1 MVEDEEME
9 DVFSMKIGNIPP
21 KETVLVNVSY
31 FLQLDAV
38 NCPTQSHEDDKVVAR
53 FILPVLISSRYA
65 PKGHVSKRKFGK
77 PLQPSFSHNISYT
90 FHFSADI
97 KSSTRIQSI
106 SSPRQHFSTLYF
118 DKHTLA
124 KVELASHFDFT
135 DDLEMEITYVSANT
149 LTAVEYGRDES
160 GLFALDCVVANFLPR
175 FTVPIEQ
182 NAEVIFIIDRSG
194 SMGGGP
200 INQARQSLLVLLKS
214 LPVGCRF
221 QVVGFGSSY
230 NMVFSEPQ
238 DYTEANICKA
248 LEYQQELQADMGGT
262 EVLPV
267 LKAVYSSKMIGAKE
281 RWRREIIFL
290 TDGNVFNHSEIF
302 ALVRKNSA
310 TTRLSAI
317 GLGNGASTALVSGI
331 SRAGRGKALFVRDG
345 GNLREAVLDILNC
358 ALQPWVTDVRVNWNL
373 VRSSGSAVDVLQVP
387 SSVSTVFA
395 DVFTTVFALVPRE
408 TKDVVS
414 LQGDVT
420 LSFKINEEL
429 VALKA
434 VLSQPF
440 KETNSD
446 LRLLHRYAA
455 KLQLYELLDRYADSS
470 SDDDLQKIVDLSLS
484 ASVLSPFT
492 AFVGLRPEEL
502 RDTGRIS
509 ITTPIGIR
517 RDTCADCLDGV
528 PSKHPG
534 CTCYESC
541 AEDDTVEEEDLEYHD
556 VISGIAEAQLFS
568 GAWRWSDKLAQALSF
583 GPFKERI
590 PPQYA
595 NLAEDAW
602 TTALVLAFLAT
613 KEINRRVEWQLMA
626 KKAENWLSKAIGTD
640 CANHL
645 INTANQIIMN
655 L

>member
-65 PKGHVSKRKFGK
+65 PKGENYSS
-77 PLQPSFSHNISYT
+77 L
-90 FHFSADI
+90 HFN
-97 KSSTRIQSI
+97 
-106 SSPRQHFSTLYF
+106 
-118 DKHTLA
+118 
-124 KVELASHFDFT
+124 VELASHFDFT

-194 SMGGGP
+194 
-200 INQARQSLLVLLKS
+200 K
-214 LPVGCRF
+214 
-221 QVVGFGSSY
+221 
-230 NMVFSEPQ
+230 PQ